1 MTEKPRIIC
10 RFFGRNPIKAPEL
23 LNQNQYVNR
32 KKNKCLEREKTVR
45 TTNKRVIILCG
56 HEVNSNMSN
65 CLKNTVIF
73 RLEIKPFKIDLYFFF
88 FYGFRV
94 NVLFAIKDIIKRI
107 RKPCNFRYSSKSVI
121 FIDDFLS
128 RWFIHQVDRFFF
140 ALPIYKLGN
149 TLWFL
154 YMFMMDRKLFFTKDL

>member
-1 MTEKPRIIC
+1 MLQSLFQCKPRKIYQPFTFTKYTSFKIFIYHFLEKVTEKPRIIC
-10 RFFGRNPIKAPEL
+10 RFFGRNPIKAPRIVEPEPVREPEKE
-23 LNQNQYVNR
+23 QVFR
-32 KKNKCLEREKTVR
+32 ERKTVR

-107 RKPCNFRYSSKSVI
+107 RKPCNFRYSSK
-121 FIDDFLS
+121 L
-128 RWFIHQVDRFFF
+128 
-140 ALPIYKLGN
+140 
-149 TLWFL
+149 
-154 YMFMMDRKLFFTKDL
+154 